1 MMKWDSVSVS
11 QGSPASLAMNAL
23 LDLKETN
30 ATNAHQ
36 NFLDTQIVKVCKKT
50 LKIIKNVIKN

>member
-11 QGSPASLAMNAL
+11 QGSPASLAMDAL

-36 NFLDTQIVKVCKKT
+36 NFLDTQIVKVCKKH
-50 LKIIKNVIKN
+50 LKL